1 LAGIVTDEAPRA
13 RGVDPWAALVAI
25 AAGAAAAIALRFAR
39 GFPWSLALVAGLAVG
54 VFTQVLVRTVRNL
67 RAVWFPRGAR
77 WERDDREPPA
87 G

>member
-1 LAGIVTDEAPRA
+1 VKIEAPPARA
-13 RGVDPWAALVAI
+13 AVPRSALVALAAGATAALV
-25 AAGAAAAIALRFAR
+25 LRLAR
-39 GFPWSLALVAGLAVG
+39 DFPWSLALVAGLAVG

-67 RAVWFPRGAR
+67 RAVWFPRGER